1 MAAAIDERAAL
12 KAAAFCKCKEA
23 MDALVR
29 VSDAK
34 CGVLPVP
41 DAVAR
46 VTSGL
51 PTVVQAKPQDKG
63 TTGSQ
68 ANLTPPPPTEPHPA
82 NLLPRE
88 SAKKNGTRPPNL
100 KFPPPPP
107 LPEAKPSSAV
117 RPNVSSPGN
126 MPNVSPKSTVSS
138 NSESPFWNGPVA
150 EETLGTPAEAN
161 YMGRIEKP
169 ANYKYGEASS
179 RRLFQSP
186 TQPRRNPKSRK
197 VAQNAANTL
206 QKGGNRRKTQKRR

>member
-88 SAKKNGTRPPNL
+88 SAKKNGNTRPPNF

-117 RPNVSSPGN
+117 LPNVSSPGN

-138 NSESPFWNGPVA
+138 NSESPFLNGPVA

-161 YMGRIEKP
+161 YIGRIEKP

-179 RRLFQSP
+179 RRI
-186 TQPRRNPKSRK
+186 
-197 VAQNAANTL
+197 AQGPQTARSGKGKGVP
-206 QKGGNRRKTQKRR
+206 KGGRRKTQKRR